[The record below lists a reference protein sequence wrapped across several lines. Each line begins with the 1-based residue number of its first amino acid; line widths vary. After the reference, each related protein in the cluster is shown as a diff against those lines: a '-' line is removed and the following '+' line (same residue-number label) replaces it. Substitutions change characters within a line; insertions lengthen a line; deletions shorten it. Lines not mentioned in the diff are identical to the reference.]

1 MDYYIPQ
8 NELHT
13 PQNEL
18 TFFISW
24 YVKRLD
30 KSIVRTPFFNRR
42 ESPPHRGWDIL
53 PENERGA
60 KERGRFRLGVRGQGF
75 LSKDF

>member
-1 MDYYIPQ
+1 MNYYIPQ
-8 NELHT
+8 NELNT

-30 KSIVRTPFFNRR
+30 KSIVRTPFLIGGRALPTGDWIFCQKM
-42 ESPPHRGWDIL
+42 RGGPKKGGDSGW
-53 PENERGA
+53 G
-60 KERGRFRLGVRGQGF
+60 
-75 LSKDF
+75 

>member
-1 MDYYIPQ
+1 MNYYIPQ

-42 ESPPHRGWDIL
+42 ESPPHRGLDIL
-53 PENERGA
+53 PENERGP
-60 KERGRFRLGVRGQGF
+60 KKGGDSGWG
-75 LSKDF
+75 